1 MLVAGAKGVQTPF
14 YSEGMDMPDN
24 HLQFEYEGLHV
35 SVSYNPSTN
44 SVTRTVTES
53 GTEIHRDELTF
64 DKSLVG
70 SFDVMSAEEQ
80 AKIVTAWGAAG
91 IKTRIEEGQLGSK
104 K

>member
-1 MLVAGAKGVQTPF
+1 M
-14 YSEGMDMPDN
+14 SDN
-24 HLQFEYEGLHV
+24 NLHFEYEGLQV
-35 SVSYNPSTN
+35 SVVYNPSTN

-53 GTEIHRDELTF
+53 GNEILHDELTF
-64 DKSLVG
+64 DKSLVA

>member
-1 MLVAGAKGVQTPF
+1 
-14 YSEGMDMPDN
+14 MPN
-24 HLQFEYEGLHV
+24 NLEFEYEDLHV
-35 SVSYNPSTN
+35 SVSYNPAIN
-44 SVTRTVTES
+44 RVTRIVTD
-53 GTEIHRDELTF
+53 GDTEIHHDELMF

>member
-1 MLVAGAKGVQTPF
+1 MSNNA
-14 YSEGMDMPDN
+14 N
-24 HLQFEYEGLHV
+24 FEYEGLQV
-35 SVSYNPSTN
+35 TINYDPST
-44 SVTRTVTES
+44 SKVTRTVTES
-53 GTEIHRDELTF
+53 GTEIHHDELTF

-80 AKIVTAWGAAG
+80 EKIVTAWGAAG